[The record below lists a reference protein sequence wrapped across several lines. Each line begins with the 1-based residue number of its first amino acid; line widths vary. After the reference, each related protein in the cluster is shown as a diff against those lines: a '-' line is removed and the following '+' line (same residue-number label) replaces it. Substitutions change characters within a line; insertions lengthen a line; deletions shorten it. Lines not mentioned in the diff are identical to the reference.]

1 MQQNLLE
8 NKTCNTT
15 YWKISNMQHHILE
28 HINMKYNIF
37 RYINHATQLTGE
49 HKNAEEH
56 TGEHKTCN
64 TTYWRT

>member
-1 MQQNLLE
+1 
-8 NKTCNTT
+8 
-15 YWKISNMQHHILE
+15 MQHHILE
-28 HINMKYNIF
+28 NINMKYIF

-56 TGEHKTCN
+56 AGEHKTCN